1 VLRNVFG
8 PKRDEVTG
16 QWRILCNDELNDI
29 VGMIKSKRMRWV
41 GHVGSM
47 GESRNVYRVLMRKP
61 TE

>member
-1 VLRNVFG
+1 M
-8 PKRDEVTG
+8 TG